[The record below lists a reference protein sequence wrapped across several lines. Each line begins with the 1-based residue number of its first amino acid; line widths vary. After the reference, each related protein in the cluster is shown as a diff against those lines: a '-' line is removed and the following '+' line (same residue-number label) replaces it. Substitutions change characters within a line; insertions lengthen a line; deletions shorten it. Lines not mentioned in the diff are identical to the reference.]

1 MTLDMNVGVIGG
13 GSWGTTIAHLL
24 SHNPRTRVRMW
35 MRNEEAAN
43 AINTTHTNPKY
54 TGDMVLADNISATTD
69 LEEMIQSCPCIFVV
83 VTSGSA
89 RKVLHEVGKYV
100 NGSQILVHCI
110 KGFEHT
116 TFKRIST
123 IVQEETCC
131 RKIGVLSGPNLAKE
145 ILQNHPSATVVASP
159 FEEVVSLAQQLM
171 TSTYFRVYGHSD
183 VVGAEVAGAL
193 KNIIALASGMSGGL
207 GFKQNTQSL
216 LLTRGLVEITRFGL
230 KMGAQSATFRGL
242 AGMGDLIAT
251 CSSELSR
258 NYQVGQRIARGETLQ
273 DILDTMSYVSE
284 GVPTTRSVYTMSR
297 NMNIEMPITEGIYHI
312 LEGNISPRE
321 AIVRLMERDQK
332 YEEAFVG

>member
-1 MTLDMNVGVIGG
+1 MNVGVIGG

-24 SHNPRTRVRMW
+24 SHNSQNQIKMW
-35 MRNEEAAN
+35 MRNAEAVE

-54 TGDMVLADNISATTD
+54 TGETVLAENISASTD
-69 LEEMIQSCPCIFVV
+69 LEEVIRSCACLFVV

-89 RKVLHEVGKYV
+89 RTVLHEMGKYV
-100 NGSQILVHCI
+100 NGSQILIHCI

-123 IVQEETCC
+123 IIREETCC

-159 FEEVVSLAQQLM
+159 FEEVVSLAQTLM
-171 TSTYFRVYGHSD
+171 TSTYFRVYGHQD
-183 VVGAEVAGAL
+183 VVGAEIAGAL

-216 LLTRGLVEITRFGL
+216 LLTRGLVEVTRFGL
-230 KMGAQSATFRGL
+230 KMGAHSSTFRGL

-251 CSSELSR
+251 CSSQLSR
-258 NYQVGQRIARGETLQ
+258 NYQVGQRIADGETLQ
-273 DILDTMSYVSE
+273 DILNTMSYVSE
-284 GVPTTRSVYTMSR
+284 GVPTTRSVYKMSQD
-297 NMNIEMPITEGIYHI
+297 MNVDMPITKGVFHI
-312 LEGNISPRE
+312 LEGHISPRE
-321 AIVRLMERDQK
+321 AIEQLMQRDYK
-332 YEEAFVG
+332 YEETF